1 MEITPLL
8 LSAMD
13 FRDKS
18 RRREEQFSC
27 PQSEQ
32 IGLSLDAAIEIL
44 LLFFIIMVQPLV
56 SCVVSRGV
64 RRVLVRR
71 AVLPSVSS
79 SGNAR
84 LRLFLFLL
92 TQQIG
97 GGFFLHTSI
106 LHIRALGIDQKG
118 QR

>member
-1 MEITPLL
+1 MEITPPL

-32 IGLSLDAAIEIL
+32 IGLSLDAAIEFL
-44 LLFFIIMVQPLV
+44 LPFFFLIIMVQPLV

-64 RRVLVRR
+64 RRVLGRR
-71 AVLPSVSS
+71 AMTASVSS
-79 SGNAR
+79 SADTR
-84 LRLFLFLL
+84 LRSFLFLL
-92 TQQIG
+92 AQQIEG
-97 GGFFLHTSI
+97 GVFFAHVNTAHKTS
-106 LHIRALGIDQKG
+106 GD
-118 QR
+118 